1 VAREGTPRID
11 GEQANACAKGDF
23 DMKPVKLSDSFGFA
37 ADRAAD
43 PWTRAALDFL
53 ERSRE
58 VANEVVVDGTRGETS
73 TSEREEIS
81 APRSG
86 PPV

>member
-1 VAREGTPRID
+1 
-11 GEQANACAKGDF
+11 
-23 DMKPVKLSDSFGFA
+23 MKPLKLSDSYGLA

-43 PWTRAALDFL
+43 PWILAALDFL

-58 VANEVVVDGTRGETS
+58 VANEVVVDGTRSETS
-73 TSEREEIS
+73 TSGREEIV
-81 APRSG
+81 APRSR

>member
-1 VAREGTPRID
+1 MSR
-11 GEQANACAKGDF
+11 ANRTVQRLPKERF
-23 DMKPVKLSDSFGFA
+23 EMKPVKLSDSFGFA
-37 ADRAAD
+37 ADCAAD
-43 PWTRAALDFL
+43 PWILAALDFL

-58 VANEVVVDGTRGETS
+58 VANEVVVDGTRRETS
-73 TSEREEIS
+73 TSGREEIL

>member
-1 VAREGTPRID
+1 MR
-11 GEQANACAKGDF
+11 ANG
-23 DMKPVKLSDSFGFA
+23 SDSFGFVAFPSADA
-37 ADRAAD
+37 AGA
-43 PWTRAALDFL
+43 AALDFL
-53 ERSRE
+53 ERSRD

-73 TSEREEIS
+73 TSGREENI

>member
-1 VAREGTPRID
+1 MR
-11 GEQANACAKGDF
+11 
-23 DMKPVKLSDSFGFA
+23 PVKLSDSYDFA

-43 PWTRAALDFL
+43 PWTEGALDFL

-58 VANEVVVDGTRGETS
+58 VANEVVVDGTRVETS
-73 TSEREEIS
+73 TSEREEIA

>member
-1 VAREGTPRID
+1 
-11 GEQANACAKGDF
+11 
-23 DMKPVKLSDSFGFA
+23 MKSVKLSDGFGFA

-43 PWTRAALDFL
+43 PWTEGALDFL

-58 VANEVVVDGTRGETS
+58 VANEAVVDGRRGETS
-73 TSEREEIS
+73 TSGREEIV

>member
-1 VAREGTPRID
+1 
-11 GEQANACAKGDF
+11 
-23 DMKPVKLSDSFGFA
+23 MKPETLSDSYNFA

-43 PWTRAALDFL
+43 PWTLAALDFL

-58 VANEVVVDGTRGETS
+58 VANEVVVDGTRSETS
-73 TSEREEIS
+73 TSGREEIV